1 MKNLWEAVLQQY
13 GYEVESWE
21 RLLHFLKQENA
32 YLKSRL
38 GALVSSAGDHAL
50 VSWAEN
56 FQEETLSQDRTIAFL
71 EEELK
76 LQKARLQK
84 DLYADT
90 GILLKEIAE
99 KQKKLQGDIKRA
111 EAFFSGERCSFEQY
125 LEEHLATDLTAADG
139 SRQLM

>member
-99 KQKKLQGDIKRA
+99 KQKKIAGGYQK
-111 EAFFSGERCSFEQY
+111 SGSVLFR
-125 LEEHLATDLTAADG
+125 
-139 SRQLM
+139 